1 MSKRLRHQPTFDEIN
16 VAIQTA
22 RRGEYGPLSGV
33 LAKLSGEDIARAFQR
48 IGEMENGLIG
58 RHYGHDGWPALRF
71 ALALAFTA
79 RDERL
84 FNDKMKRLRT
94 RFPDLYPEPSV

>member
-1 MSKRLRHQPTFDEIN
+1 MRTPTFDEID

-33 LAKLSGEDIARAFQR
+33 LTKLSGKDIGAAFQS

-84 FNDKMKRLRT
+84 FDNKMKRLCK
-94 RFPDLYPEPSV
+94 RFPDLLPETAR